1 MMASQFMK
9 AKREATFEGDYDATG
24 MDTVLMFNYGVLFV
38 LFLFWAYQQKDN
50 VGKSSEH
57 MARDTLKEKV
67 TGLDEEDES
76 GVELTDVSVVEVEVK
91 ERRSSSC
98 FSVKNPMARKPREHS
113 IAQQHPPTE
122 IQKGSDD
129 NENM

>member
-1 MMASQFMK
+1 MK

-57 MARDTLKEKV
+57 MARDTLEEKV
-67 TGLDEEDES
+67 TGLDKDEEDET
-76 GVELTDVSVVEVEVK
+76 GVELTDASVVEVEVK
-91 ERRSSSC
+91 ERRSSSS
-98 FSVKNPMARKPREHS
+98 FSVKNPMARKPRA
-113 IAQQHPPTE
+113 IPQQQPPNGDPE
-122 IQKGSDD
+122 R
-129 NENM
+129 